1 VADRL
6 QSGHAPLDDVLGGGL
21 PANAISLIMGRPG
34 TGKTILAQQYA
45 FRSAQPG
52 RPSVYFS
59 TVSEPLEK
67 IARFGQSLAFF
78 DTAAIGTS
86 VFYEDLGAILS
97 QGGLTGVAEQLGR
110 TVRERRPGLIVIDSF
125 KALQPF
131 AADYGGFRKFLH
143 ELAGRLGA
151 FPAAS
156 LWVGE
161 YEDAEIASMAE
172 FAVADAILSLT
183 SERVGQREARFLQVK
198 KLRGS
203 AFRSGQHAY
212 RLTANGLRLFPR
224 LADAPIGQDYAMG
237 DVRLSSGISALDDM
251 LADGYWPGASTL
263 VAGPSGSGKTLMGLH
278 FVMNGAH
285 QGQPGVIATLQE
297 NPTQLQRVLGG
308 FGWSLR
314 EPNVEVMYRSPVDIY
329 IDEWVYDLMDTVE
342 RTKARRV
349 LIDSLADLR
358 ISAGDE
364 VRFHE
369 FTYSIVQRF
378 SRQGVSVLMT
388 SEIPRLFGAERISDF
403 AVSSL
408 ADNVVMLGYL
418 LERDTISRTMAVIKT
433 RASRHDPMVR
443 RFAIGSQGIVLD
455 ELPPATEGPPQGDS
469 GLASVPSP

>member
-1 VADRL
+1 MGDRL
-6 QSGHAPLDDVLGGGL
+6 LSGHAPLDEVLGGGL
-21 PANAISLIMGRPG
+21 PANAISLVMGRPG
-34 TGKTILAQQYA
+34 AGKTILAQQYT
-45 FRSAQPG
+45 FRNG
-52 RPSVYFS
+52 RPERPAVYFS

-67 IARFGQSLAFF
+67 IVRFGQSLAFF

-86 VFYEDLGAILS
+86 VFYEDLGATVS
-97 QGGLTGVAEQLGR
+97 QDGLTGVTEQIGR
-110 TVRERRPGLIVIDSF
+110 IVRERRPGLIVIDSF
-125 KALQPF
+125 KALQAF
-131 AADYGGFRKFLH
+131 AADYGQFRNFLH

-161 YEDAEIASMAE
+161 YEDAEITSMAE
-172 FAVADAILSLT
+172 FAVADAILNLT
-183 SERVGQREARFLQVK
+183 SERIGQREARFLQVK

-224 LADAPIGQDYAMG
+224 LADAPIDENYTLG
-237 DVRLSSGISALDDM
+237 DTRLSSGISALDDM

-263 VAGPSGSGKTLMGLH
+263 IAGPSGSGKTLMGLH

-285 QGQPGVIATLQE
+285 QGEPGVIATLQE
-297 NPTQLQRVLGG
+297 NPTQLQRVLAG

-329 IDEWVYDLMDTVE
+329 IDEWVYDLMDAVE
-342 RTKARRV
+342 RTKARRI

-358 ISAGDE
+358 ISAGDQI
-364 VRFHE
+364 RFQE
-369 FTYSIVQRF
+369 FIYSILQRF

-388 SEIPRLFGAERISDF
+388 LEIPHLFGADRISDS
-403 AVSSL
+403 ASPLS
-408 ADNVVMLGYL
+408 DNVVMLSYQR
-418 LERDTISRTMAVIKT
+418 ERDTISRTIAVLKT

-443 RFAIGSQGIVLD
+443 KFAIGPQGIVLD
-455 ELPPATEGPPQGDS
+455 ELLPATKDSPHRATGP
-469 GLASVPSP
+469 ASVPSP

>member
-6 QSGHAPLDDVLGGGL
+6 LSGHAPLDEVLGGGL

-45 FRSAQPG
+45 FRNA
-52 RPSVYFS
+52 RPDRPVVYFS

-86 VFYEDLGAILS
+86 VFYEDLGAILN
-97 QGGLTGVAEQLGR
+97 QGGLEGVAEQLGR
-110 TVRERRPGLIVIDSF
+110 VIRERRPGLIVIDSF
-125 KALQPF
+125 KALQAF
-131 AADYGGFRKFLH
+131 AADYGDFRKFLH

-161 YEDAEIASMAE
+161 YEDAEIVSMAE
-172 FAVADAILSLT
+172 FAVADAILSLST
-183 SERVGQREARFLQVK
+183 ERVGQREARFFQVR

-212 RLTANGLRLFPR
+212 RLTAEGLRLFPR
-224 LADAPIGQDYAMG
+224 LADAPIAEGYRLG
-237 DVRLSSGISALDDM
+237 DTRISSGISALDDM

-263 VAGPSGSGKTLMGLH
+263 IAGPSGSGKTLMGLH
-278 FVMNGAH
+278 FVMNGAR
-285 QGQPGVIATLQE
+285 QGQPGVIATMQE
-297 NPTQLQRVLGG
+297 NPTQLQRVLAG
-308 FGWSLR
+308 FGWSLH
-314 EPNVEVMYRSPVDIY
+314 EPNVEVMYRSPIDIY

-358 ISAGDE
+358 ISAADE

-388 SEIPRLFGAERISDF
+388 SEIPRLFGAERISES
-403 AVSSL
+403 AVSPL
-408 ADNVVMLGYL
+408 ADNVVVLGYQ
-418 LERDTISRTMAVIKT
+418 LERDTIGRTIAVIKT

-443 RFAIGSQGIVLD
+443 KFVIGSQGIVLD
-455 ELPPATEGPPQGDS
+455 ELLPAAEDS
-469 GLASVPSP
+469 RQSDGGLASVPSP